1 MNKVPL
7 WTVVAGLLAVL
18 GALMSLSYRYAIE
31 QSNRAV
37 GILVELPTVRAF
49 ATAEGV
55 AMPEALARL
64 KNSGVTAIGLQEQ
77 SIRQIG
83 AVTPQ
88 GIWVA
93 GADAPRVKRGL
104 RRVGIAT
111 EFLEGPNGLTVV
123 LGDADQQD
131 LLLSTPVGI
140 DPDEARLATEA
151 GLEIVARHANFPGY
165 DAGDVRDVLAESEA
179 LGAVAYLPSG
189 DSVLGYRGAD
199 TAAVAALQEFDLY
212 YLTTEFSNFAGDR
225 KVVTHI
231 PDRTIRLH
239 AIQQAEADRNTPDT
253 TVERMVKA
261 FAERNI
267 RYLLIRPPS
276 LAGEQPL
283 RDFQQSISQI
293 ARGIAG
299 EKGAVRSPRPFTQPV
314 PPPFL
319 KSFISAASLLA
330 VLGVWL
336 AFPLPRAA
344 QIAGMGILTLIGVGS
359 ALGTAVAYWAFIVA
373 LFAPLAAYVWW
384 ATRPRPPGFGG
395 AVVMGAIALA
405 GGLVVAGLLND
416 LPYYIQLK
424 MFTGVKAAHFAPIFI
439 VALLLLHRQTP
450 LPKIAAEPMRYGPVV
465 FGFVGMAVVAFMLSR
480 TGNDSPAGVSGFEL
494 QFRSLL
500 DAVLP
505 VRPRTKEF
513 LIGHP
518 ALVVGLLW
526 LRRDPRSIMGS
537 VLLGA
542 GFIGLTSVV
551 NTLCHLHSPLVL
563 NLTRIA
569 VGAVLGLTLGLVA
582 WWVISGFLREP
593 EAAATDEGIQN
604 V

>member
-1 MNKVPL
+1 MNKVPS
-7 WTVVAGLLAVL
+7 WTILAGLLAVL

-37 GILVELPTVRAF
+37 GIAVELPTVRAF
-49 ATAEGV
+49 AIAEGV
-55 AMPEALARL
+55 AMPEALTRL
-64 KNSGVTAIGLQEQ
+64 KNAGVTAVALQEQ
-77 SIRQIG
+77 SVRQIG

-88 GIWVA
+88 GVWIA
-93 GADAPRVKRGL
+93 SADAPRVKRGL
-104 RRVGIAT
+104 RRLGLAA
-111 EFLEGPNGLTVV
+111 EFLAQGNGEVLV
-123 LGDADQQD
+123 LGDADQQE

-165 DAGDVRDVLAESEA
+165 DAGDVRDVLAESKA
-179 LGAVAYLPSG
+179 LGATAYLPSG
-189 DSVLGYRGAD
+189 DAVLGYRGAD
-199 TAAVAALQEFDLY
+199 NATVAALQQFDLY

-225 KVVTHI
+225 KVVTHV

-239 AIQQAEADRNTPDT
+239 AIQQAEADRNTPNA

-267 RYLLIRPPS
+267 RYLLVRPPS

-293 ARGIAG
+293 TRGIAR
-299 EKGAVRSPRPFTQPV
+299 EKGAVRTPRPFTQPV
-314 PPPFL
+314 LPPFL

-336 AFPLPRAA
+336 AFPLPRSV
-344 QIAGMGILTLIGVGS
+344 QMVGMGVLTLAGVGS
-359 ALGTAVAYWAFIVA
+359 ALGTAVSYWAFVVA

-384 ATRPRPPGFGG
+384 ATRPRGPGVGG

-405 GGLVVAGLLND
+405 GGLIVAGLLND
-416 LPYYIQLK
+416 LPYFIQLK
-424 MFTGVKAAHFAPIFI
+424 MFTGVKAAHFVPILI
-439 VALLLLHRQTP
+439 VALLLLHRQIP
-450 LPKIAAEPMRYGPVV
+450 LPKVAAEPMRYGPVIL
-465 FGFVGMAVVAFMLSR
+465 GLAGLAIVAFMLSR
-480 TGNDSPAGVSGFEL
+480 TGNDNPAGVSGFEL
-494 QFRSLL
+494 QLRSLL
-500 DAVLP
+500 DALLP
-505 VRPRTKEF
+505 ARPRTKEF

-526 LRRDPRSIMGS
+526 LRRDPRSAAGS
-537 VLLGA
+537 VLFGT

-569 VGAVLGLTLGLVA
+569 VGAVLGLTLGLLA
-582 WWVISGFLREP
+582 WWIISGFLREP
-593 EAAATDEGIQN
+593 ETETPRIQD